1 MKKLILFAIP
11 FLLMYCCSNACAQA
25 AGSLSSVAQ
34 PIQISD
40 HPQHAEPH
48 EMAVERPLVGQGPN
62 TYTYAQGER
71 PLWEFPNPEQA
82 APLGDI
88 ARAFRQKKLAVKK
101 ATTIMEKEGS

>member
-1 MKKLILFAIP
+1 MKKLIILAVP
-11 FLLMYCCSNACAQA
+11 LLLLMLGTAASAQVSSNI
-25 AGSLSSVAQ
+25 Q
-34 PIQISD
+34 PMQFAE

-48 EMAVERPLVGQGPN
+48 DLAPERPIVGQGPS

-88 ARAFRQKKLAVKK
+88 ARAYRQKKLAVKK
-101 ATTIMEKEGS
+101 ATTVFEKEGS